1 MVPVGI
7 HSPVHHYNES
17 ESPDLLRCSPMP
29 VVNHIDRDAKRI
41 IVVLTDPFDI
51 QQVTD
56 ASALLFV
63 DSQFICGYD
72 LVADMHISWVN
83 ISAEGIRYQAEKA
96 NTVKKFFSGRQALVC
111 HQNKLLYGL
120 SRMYAAFSESFGIT
134 AQVFTTM
141 MDAEQWLDDCRRDE
155 QGHEIT
161 FQ

>member
-1 MVPVGI
+1 
-7 HSPVHHYNES
+7 
-17 ESPDLLRCSPMP
+17 
-29 VVNHIDRDAKRI
+29 
-41 IVVLTDPFDI
+41 
-51 QQVTD
+51 
-56 ASALLFV
+56 
-63 DSQFICGYD
+63 
-72 LVADMHISWVN
+72 
-83 ISAEGIRYQAEKA
+83 
-96 NTVKKFFSGRQALVC
+96 VC